1 MLSFCTCL
9 FGRGWQLRISLPINL
24 AIMEK
29 YEMTPRFCISLFR
42 PTEDQLYNV
51 SVGLTTFP
59 LSKEL
64 VQEVER
70 DFQETKKWI
79 LENCQEELRSGKLV
93 CSVHRREFFH
103 SSVCKNTCPKLALL
117 EAWQRGR
124 GLYRWLGLTLEA
136 HPKCNLDADNILSA
150 DFPSQIDFHLGHKI
164 ESACVRCPPTRRCV
178 AGDDVRMLW
187 LKSQPIPG
195 RMTETAGVGRQMVFS
210 NLAVSENSVHA

>member
-1 MLSFCTCL
+1 MQVGKSGQTHAILDEYKLDYLPHSKLGSFFSDRYGQCKTTCH
-9 FGRGWQLRISLPINL
+9 
-24 AIMEK
+24 
-29 YEMTPRFCISLFR
+29 
-42 PTEDQLYNV
+42 
-51 SVGLTTFP
+51 
-59 LSKEL
+59 
-64 VQEVER
+64 
-70 DFQETKKWI
+70 
-79 LENCQEELRSGKLV
+79 KLV
-93 CSVHRREFFH
+93 
-103 SSVCKNTCPKLALL
+103 LL

-195 RMTETAGVGRQMVFS
+195 RMTETDGVGRQMVFS
-210 NLAVSENSVHA
+210 NLALSENSASKDFLCRARTRSKGIHFSI

>member
-1 MLSFCTCL
+1 M
-9 FGRGWQLRISLPINL
+9 
-24 AIMEK
+24 
-29 YEMTPRFCISLFR
+29 
-42 PTEDQLYNV
+42 
-51 SVGLTTFP
+51 
-59 LSKEL
+59 
-64 VQEVER
+64 
-70 DFQETKKWI
+70 
-79 LENCQEELRSGKLV
+79 
-93 CSVHRREFFH
+93 
-103 SSVCKNTCPKLALL
+103 ALL

-195 RMTETAGVGRQMVFS
+195 RMTETDGVGRQMVFS
-210 NLAVSENSVHA
+210 NLALSENSGKNHQILVVDHHDFQDAQLGVYPILLARVKFPKHVMRHVLSRCDPHYLLGGSYLQAK